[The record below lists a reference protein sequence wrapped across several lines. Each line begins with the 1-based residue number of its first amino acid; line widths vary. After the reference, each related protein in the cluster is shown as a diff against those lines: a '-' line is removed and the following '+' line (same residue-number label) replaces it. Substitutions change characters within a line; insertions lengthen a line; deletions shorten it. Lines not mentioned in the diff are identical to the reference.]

1 VDLEQLKDLIRLFEE
16 SSLHEIEIEE
26 EGRRMSLKKHLPQ
39 QVVTHAV
46 PMSGPPTFA
55 PQLLAQPGQVAPI
68 PGEPA
73 AEVDETEGLPT
84 INSPMVGTFYS
95 SPSPGEPP
103 FIHVDDIVEEN
114 QAVCIV
120 EAMKLMN
127 EVTAKFRAEIVKILV
142 ENGEPVEYGQPLFV
156 VRPAEEV

>member
-1 VDLEQLKDLIRLFEE
+1 MDLEQLRDLIRLFEE

-39 QVVTHAV
+39 QVVTHTV
-46 PMSGPPTFA
+46 PMSGPPA
-55 PQLLAQPGQVAPI
+55 VMPQLVAQPGQTAAPA
-68 PGEPA
+68 PA
-73 AEVDETEGLPT
+73 AEVNEDAGLPT

-95 SPSPGEPP
+95 SPAPGEPP
-103 FIHVDDIVEEN
+103 FVQVGDVVDNN

-127 EVTAKFRAEIVKILV
+127 EVTAKFRAEIVKVL
-142 ENGEPVEYGQPLFV
+142 L
-156 VRPAEEV
+156 